1 MRKIFAISILG
12 LVGMF
17 SLPAIAA
24 EPMQYLP
31 KPELLLNQTPLMF
44 RWLNYLLRKSTIKA
58 VCWDDL

>member
-24 EPMQYLP
+24 EP
-31 KPELLLNQTPLMF
+31 KPELLVKITPLRF
-44 RWLNYLLRKSTIKA
+44 RWLNYLLRKSTIKV